1 MVVESAEV
9 EEVIRRLAR
18 RDAGTAEDARA
29 AVEWLSRG
37 EEDAPSVFTRHRL
50 QAFLWYEL
58 PHKWLVST
66 DEHFAVAEA
75 LAAFFHEVGPEA
87 TGYAALCR
95 DPQTAKILRVGG
107 EGFVEA
113 IETSGL
119 EPPDT
124 PVLEWS
130 DLMTIEEALERD
142 AVAEM
147 LEQAVDEGRLVP
159 GSPRWKKRQ
168 AELVEAYL
176 TTPHRAEG
184 TPLSRILTARRQAWL
199 EWFTDRPARAFIE
212 AVTPQTDAAPTIAEA
227 EAAIEPL
234 LWLLGRLADGVKLT
248 QTGALPRVLV
258 REVVGRYPDWWDG
271 ELFGHPQREADV
283 YPLEVLHTIAAELRL
298 ARPRRGILQLAPRGR
313 ALRADP
319 PALLSTV
326 ASAIAANGGST
337 ELDLA
342 LAMLLTGKA
351 DGFDFRLIHLLGP
364 FYGITGGRFRQE
376 AELTPAGRTL
386 AAAILQARAYGP
398 RHSFA

>member
-1 MVVESAEV
+1 MRLVVESAEV

-212 AVTPQTDAAPTIAEA
+212 AVTPQTDAARYRECLCARWSVATPTGGTASCLDTRSVRPTSTHSRFCTRSLPSSGLLVHDVA
-227 EAAIEPL
+227 SSSWRRAAAPCGPIRRRCFPPSRLRSRRTAAPRSSTSRSPCCSLERRMGSTSDSYIC
-234 LWLLGRLADGVKLT
+234 LGRSTGSRAAGFVKK
-248 QTGALPRVLV
+248 P
-258 REVVGRYPDWWDG
+258 
-271 ELFGHPQREADV
+271 
-283 YPLEVLHTIAAELRL
+283 
-298 ARPRRGILQLAPRGR
+298 
-313 ALRADP
+313 
-319 PALLSTV
+319 S
-326 ASAIAANGGST
+326 
-337 ELDLA
+337 
-342 LAMLLTGKA
+342 
-351 DGFDFRLIHLLGP
+351 
-364 FYGITGGRFRQE
+364 
-376 AELTPAGRTL
+376 
-386 AAAILQARAYGP
+386 
-398 RHSFA
+398 